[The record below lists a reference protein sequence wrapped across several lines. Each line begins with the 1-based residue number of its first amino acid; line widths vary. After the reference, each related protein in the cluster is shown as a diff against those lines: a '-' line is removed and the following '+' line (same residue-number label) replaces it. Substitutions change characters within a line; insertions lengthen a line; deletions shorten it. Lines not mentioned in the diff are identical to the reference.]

1 MEQSFG
7 SVLRE
12 RRRGAGLTQRELAER
27 AGLDFTYISK
37 LENDR
42 LPPPAA
48 DTLVVLSKILGVPA
62 EELLALTGKLPTEVQ
77 HILST
82 SSAAQ
87 EFLRKAAFRGLTD
100 AQWRELSRL
109 LAQITSGGE
118 PHTEPM
124 SRGEDQAARGRLP

>member
-7 SVLRE
+7 VILRM
-12 RRRGAGLTQRELAER
+12 RRREAGLTQRDLAER

-48 DTLVVLSKILGVPA
+48 DTVVLLCRILGIPA
-62 EELLALTGKLPTEVQ
+62 EELLALTGKIPSEVQ
-77 HILST
+77 HMVSS

-87 EFLRKAAFRGLTD
+87 EFLREAQQRGISETE
-100 AQWRELSRL
+100 WRQLASLLRSLKDELDH
-109 LAQITSGGE
+109 
-118 PHTEPM
+118 P
-124 SRGEDQAARGRLP
+124 

>member
-7 SVLRE
+7 AALRTH
-12 RRRGAGLTQRELAER
+12 RREAGLTQRDLAER

-48 DTLVVLSKILGVPA
+48 DTVVLLCRILGIPS
-62 EELLALTGKLPTEVQ
+62 EGLLALTGKIPSEVQ
-77 HILST
+77 HMVSS

-87 EFLRKAAFRGLTD
+87 EFLREAQQRGISEAEWRQLANLLRGLKE
-100 AQWRELSRL
+100 A
-109 LAQITSGGE
+109 
-118 PHTEPM
+118 P
-124 SRGEDQAARGRLP
+124 DQS

>member
-7 SVLRE
+7 AALRI
-12 RRRGAGLTQRELAER
+12 RRREAGLTQHDLAER

-48 DTLVVLSKILGVPA
+48 DTVVLLSRILGIPS
-62 EELLALTGKLPTEVQ
+62 EGLLALSGKIPSEVQ
-77 HILST
+77 HMVSS

-87 EFLRKAAFRGLTD
+87 EFLREAQQRGISDAEWRQLANLLRGLK
-100 AQWRELSRL
+100 E
-109 LAQITSGGE
+109 E
-118 PHTEPM
+118 PGHP
-124 SRGEDQAARGRLP
+124 

>member
-27 AGLDFTYISK
+27 VSLDFTYISK

-48 DTLVVLSKILGVPA
+48 DTIVALAEILGAPA
-62 EELLALTGKLPTEVQ
+62 DELLALTGKLPTEVQ
-77 HILST
+77 HVLSA
-82 SSAAQ
+82 SPAAQ
-87 EFLRKAAFRGLTD
+87 EFLRAAALRGLTD
-100 AQWRELSRL
+100 AQWRELSQNRTRS
-109 LAQITSGGE
+109 Q
-118 PHTEPM
+118 
-124 SRGEDQAARGRLP
+124 

>member
-7 SVLRE
+7 AALRA
-12 RRRGAGLTQRELAER
+12 RRRAVGLTQRSLAER

-48 DTLVVLSKILGVPA
+48 DTIVLLCRILNIPP
-62 EELLALTGKLPTEVQ
+62 EELLALTGKLPSEVQ
-77 HILST
+77 HMMSS

-87 EFLRKAAFRGLTD
+87 EFLREAQLRGISE
-100 AQWRELSRL
+100 AEWRQLSSL
-109 LAQITSGGE
+109 LRNLKE
-118 PHTEPM
+118 ETEHP
-124 SRGEDQAARGRLP
+124 